1 MSIRSDVMDA
11 IREFGANG
19 ATYMEVHQVI
29 KGRHTEQQIR
39 VALHRLSHGGW
50 LRCALS
56 GGTGRGP
63 GRFYILPQRT
73 VAPPKPKATP
83 PRRDR
88 LPTFP
93 VSSPWSLAS
102 GIDVECWPPKFDGGR
117 VYQQLGPWNA
127 D

>member
-50 LRCALS
+50 LRWRRPS
-56 GGTGRGP
+56 PR
-63 GRFYILPQRT
+63 
-73 VAPPKPKATP
+73 
-83 PRRDR
+83 PRRR
-88 LPTFP
+88 AGIACPPFP
-93 VSSPWSLAS
+93 
-102 GIDVECWPPKFDGGR
+102 
-117 VYQQLGPWNA
+117 
-127 D
+127 